1 MVKYDRLGTRNII
14 PNSPRFEARKANL
27 SPFGTRMDK
36 NNLDL
41 ASRKILRELQQD
53 GRLSINELS
62 EKVGM
67 SASPCWRRQKE
78 LEENGYIKRYAA
90 ILDRRKLDL
99 GLVCLLHVSLT
110 RHEAG
115 VVEAFEAQIKVCPA
129 VMECYEVT
137 GTSDYMVKVMVADM
151 DAYHDLL
158 HNVLL
163 KLPGVS
169 QLNTNVALREVK
181 YETALPL

>member
-1 MVKYDRLGTRNII
+1 MPI
-14 PNSPRFEARKANL
+14 
-27 SPFGTRMDK
+27 MDK
-36 NNLDL
+36 FNLDA
-41 ASRKILRELQQD
+41 ASLRILRELQQD
-53 GRLSINELS
+53 ARLSVNELA
-62 EKVGM
+62 ERVGM

-78 LEENGYIKRYAA
+78 LEENGFIRRYAA
-90 ILDRRKLDL
+90 ILERRKLDL
-99 GLVCLLHVSLT
+99 GLVCVLHVSLT

-115 VVEAFEAQIKVCPA
+115 VVQAFEAQMKACRE
-129 VMECYEVT
+129 VMECYEMT
-137 GTSDYMVKVMVADM
+137 GTADYIVKVMVANM

-169 QLNTNVALREVK
+169 QLNTSVALREVK

>member
-1 MVKYDRLGTRNII
+1 MEK
-14 PNSPRFEARKANL
+14 F
-27 SPFGTRMDK
+27 
-36 NNLDL
+36 NLDA
-41 ASRKILRELQQD
+41 ASIRILRELQQD
-53 GRLSINELS
+53 ARLSVNELA
-62 EKVGM
+62 ERVGM

-78 LEENGYIKRYAA
+78 LEEHGFIRRYVA
-90 ILDRRKLDL
+90 LLERRKLDL
-99 GLVCLLHVSLT
+99 GLVCMLHVSLT

-115 VVEAFEAQIKVCPA
+115 VVEAFEAQMKACRE
-129 VMECYEVT
+129 VMECYEMT
-137 GTSDYMVKVMVADM
+137 GTSDYIVKVMVANM

-169 QLNTNVALREVK
+169 QLNTSVALREVK